1 MHHGSASSRIVPLNL
16 INLTARAHA
25 CASEQLLHYRLR
37 LANMYGKRV
46 IIASTT
52 HDRPALF
59 SGKQMP
65 SFYEAGA
72 AEAQR
77 FYETELKSLI

>member
-1 MHHGSASSRIVPLNL
+1 VIV
-16 INLTARAHA
+16 TA
-25 CASEQLLHYRLR
+25 
-37 LANMYGKRV
+37 
-46 IIASTT
+46 TT